1 MTLEEALDRL
11 AASYT
16 RYYDVVRENTAPFS
30 AKAEFHAHGESYLLI
45 KEAKMW
51 EMDSNEY
58 VYFYAGSEPDAE
70 AVKSLIETA
79 WDEAIAKVTPGKN
92 HRNSDVTFLL
102 LADTLPKET
111 QKVIKHTNR
120 SKGYAHGFQGWSNLK
135 LGAFELSTGKP
146 ATNRHGADLK
156 KLLSNI
162 FLGKR

>member
-11 AASYT
+11 VASYT
-16 RYYDVVRENTAPFS
+16 RYYNVVRENTAPFS

-58 VYFYAGSEPDAE
+58 VFFYAGSSPDAE
-70 AVKSLIETA
+70 TVSNLIETA
-79 WDEAIAKVTPGKN
+79 WDEAVAKVTPGKN

-102 LADTLPKET
+102 VADSLPQET
-111 QKVIKHTNR
+111 RKVIKRTHR
-120 SKGYAHGFQGWSNLK
+120 SKGYAHGLQGWSNLK

-156 KLLSNI
+156 KLLQNI
-162 FLGKR
+162 FLR

>member
-11 AASYT
+11 VASYT
-16 RYYDVVRENTAPFS
+16 RYYNVVRENTAPFF

-58 VYFYAGSEPDAE
+58 VFFYAASEPDAE
-70 AVKSLIETA
+70 TVKSLIETA
-79 WDEAIAKVTPGKN
+79 WDEAIAQVNPGKN

-102 LADTLPKET
+102 LADTLPADTK
-111 QKVIKHTNR
+111 KIIRHTNR

-156 KLLSNI
+156 KLLQNI
-162 FLGKR
+162 FLR